1 MGSLPP
7 GVPRLK
13 LAARDYIDNQLGP
26 RQHPQQREEQ
36 VEHHAAQ
43 IFHPEQERTAA
54 ERRRID
60 KQRRNTIGI
69 WKLKEPSTIA
79 RGLLNRNIGIL
90 SVVYYVNMGTNGIS

>member
-26 RQHPQQREEQ
+26 RQHSQQREEQ
-36 VEHHAAQ
+36 VEHHATQ

-60 KQRRNTIGI
+60 KQWRNTIGI